1 MRHFLIAVSIVIVG
15 QVPMLAVAQKKTLP
29 VEPAPANTTEAKK
42 KKAKKVSI
50 VDKQIADAKARKAS
64 GKKVP
69 PVLVLLESM
78 YYGPR
83 YYYSNGP
90 RYFIA
95 RVVVANLSGQSVTIK
110 QEQFELTAKG
120 KTHKMKP
127 ISTNQ
132 YSDIYIGTKSYTIG
146 SLKPAKSLAIKPNA
160 KAATWVV
167 FSDLGTAKE
176 IIPLKLSLN
185 LKQPVS
191 IDVNAVAKERL
202 KLTVERIGPRKSLG
216 LLTIAGRLNTIS
228 LAELIQTLD
237 NLLKEKPPIGRFV
250 IYWKK
255 GAPAVNGR
263 MNAWL
268 QEKAKYSGVEGRRYY
283 TSYPY
288 PDLPGSIRELHLAAM
303 PGTNSGSR
311 PMFYTGSFGGAGPA
325 PNRIHKTAVA
335 AVGAALKSAY
345 EILPRKEIVA
355 EIQSGH
361 PLTRAAAL
369 AAGGG
374 RLGEEHLPMILDFAN
389 GKDETFAQ
397 AAIVALRHFGEKQ
410 AIRTLVAHASNKS
423 SKQNQAAIV
432 SLSASR
438 FPAAHR
444 ALLRILKS
452 SPLEMRKKI
461 VTVLASNPRP
471 IWSEPIYAFASKPD
485 SGIGAEA
492 IKALGVIG
500 HPKLVEVLTDGLK
513 SKDAAVRTESL
524 KQLIIRANARTDK
537 VALEYTLKHLK
548 TTSNPPDSYMRQL
561 LLRTKDARAI
571 PLLMAQL
578 DNKGGSKH
586 TIIDTLSKI
595 GDQKV
600 GRELLKRY
608 SKVKSNYDK
617 GRLLQ
622 AIVKLKTPGFM
633 QVAENALM
641 AKNST
646 LIRAACEG
654 LQRDGS
660 REAVQMLVKALEK
673 STYSTCWSYT
683 SSALSQVGTK
693 DARTALVKIRDGFDD
708 SKKMKEKDK
717 QKLRYVVNAI
727 RSLMQRSPAY
737 SYVYQG
743 WRYTRQKKYKEALE
757 YLTIA
762 HKVDAD
768 HPWPL
773 SARGHVYL
781 LQKKFKE
788 ARVDLEKAFR
798 LDPHDPHA
806 ITGVA
811 LLKTRDKKF
820 SEAVQ
825 LIEKRKSQFTSDRFF
840 PYHAA
845 RVYGR
850 TITAIKQKKLNAAD
864 KKKIAAYEKEAM
876 NQLKI
881 AITRG
886 RHYSDGFKPDHARNE
901 ADFAPLRHLKEYKTL
916 IGKAKKKKKNAGNKA
931 KMAEAA
937 GLPQ

>member
-1 MRHFLIAVSIVIVG
+1 MRQFLIAICIVVVC
-15 QVPMLAVAQKKTLP
+15 QFPMTAVAQVKTSP
-29 VEPAPANTTEAKK
+29 VDPASSRETSAKK
-42 KKAKKVSI
+42 NSAKKVSL
-50 VDKQIADAKARKAS
+50 VDKQIAAAKARKAA

-69 PVLVLLESM
+69 PVLALLESM

-83 YYYSNGP
+83 RYYSSGP

-95 RVVVANLSGQSVTIK
+95 RVVVANLSDKPIAIK

-120 KTHKMKP
+120 KTHTMKP

-132 YSDIYIGTKSYTIG
+132 YSDIYIGTKSYTLG
-146 SLKPAKSLAIKPNA
+146 SLKPAKSLAIKPGA

-176 IIPLKLSLN
+176 VIKLKLSLK
-185 LKQPVS
+185 LKQPIA

-202 KLTVERIGPRKSLG
+202 QLTVERIGPRKSLG
-216 LLTIAGRLNTIS
+216 LLTIAGQLNTIN
-228 LAELIQTLD
+228 LAEMIQALD
-237 NLLKEKPPIGRFV
+237 NMLKAKPPIGRFV
-250 IYWKK
+250 IHWKK
-255 GAPAVNGR
+255 GAPAINGR
-263 MNAWL
+263 MNSWL
-268 QEKAKYSGVEGRRYY
+268 QEKAKYAGVNGRRYY
-283 TSYPY
+283 SSFPY
-288 PDLPGSIRELHLAAM
+288 PEFPGSIRELHLAAI
-303 PGTNSGSR
+303 NGSSSASR
-311 PMFYTGSFGGAGPA
+311 APFNTMYGGPGPA

-335 AVGAALKSAY
+335 AVAAALKSAY
-345 EILPRKEIVA
+345 EILPQKEIIA
-355 EIQSGH
+355 EIRSGH

-369 AAGGG
+369 SAGGG
-374 RLGEEHLPMILDFAN
+374 RLGAEHLPMILKFAN
-389 GKDETFAQ
+389 GKEDSFSQ
-397 AAIVALRHFGEKQ
+397 AAILALRHFGEKE

-423 SKQNQAAIV
+423 SKRNQAAIV
-432 SLSASR
+432 SLSTSR
-438 FPAAHR
+438 FPTAHR
-444 ALLRILKS
+444 ALLKILKS
-452 SPLEMRKKI
+452 APLDMRKKI
-461 VTVLASNPRP
+461 VAVLAANPRP
-471 IWSEPIYAFASKPD
+471 IWSKPIYAFASKPN

-500 HPKLVEVLTDGLK
+500 HPKLVDVLTDGLK
-513 SKDAAVRTESL
+513 SKNAAIRTESL
-524 KQLIIRANARTDK
+524 KQLIARADARTDK
-537 VALEYTLKHLK
+537 IALEYTLKHLK
-548 TTSNPPDSYMRQL
+548 SPSSTLDSYMRKL

-578 DNKGGSKH
+578 DKEGGSKH

-595 GDQKV
+595 GDQDV

-608 SKVKSNYDK
+608 SKVKSSYDK

-633 QVAENALM
+633 KVAEEALM
-641 AKNST
+641 AKSST
-646 LIRAACEG
+646 IIRAACEG

-660 REAVQMLVKALEK
+660 REAVQMLVDALEK

-683 SSALSQVGTK
+683 SSALSQVGTTES
-693 DARTALVKIRDGFDD
+693 RNALVKIRDRLDD
-708 SKKMKEKDK
+708 VKKKKTEDK

-743 WRYTRQKKYKEALE
+743 WRYTRQKKYKEALQ

-762 HKVDAD
+762 HKVDPD

-773 SARGHVYL
+773 SARGHVFL

-811 LLKTRDKKF
+811 LLRTRDKKYA
-820 SEAVQ
+820 EAVN
-825 LIEKRKSQFTSDRFF
+825 LIEKRKDQFTSDRFF

-850 TITAIKQKKLNAAD
+850 TITALKKKKLTAAD
-864 KKKIAAYEKEAM
+864 KKKIAGYEKEAM

-886 RHYSDGFKPDHARNE
+886 RHYSDGFKPEHARNE
-901 ADFAPLRHLKEYKTL
+901 SDLAPLRHLKEYQTL

-931 KMAEAA
+931 KTADAAEQ
-937 GLPQ
+937 P